1 MKDDNLNGQ
10 HSTKELSFHQKNVGS
25 KFVLILPPNL
35 MVISGLVSRIPDV
48 CQRHRR
54 VKPVEDAERQ
64 SHVLDDGPKFGAVEV
79 LLLQT
84 VSV

>member
-1 MKDDNLNGQ
+1 LKDDKFNGQ
-10 HSTKELSFHQKNVGS
+10 YSTKELSFHQKNVGS
-25 KFVLILPPNL
+25 KCVVNLPPHL

-48 CQRHRR
+48 RQRHRR

-64 SHVLDDGPKFGAVEV
+64 SHVLDDGPKFGAVKV